1 MKYSDPYISII
12 VPAYNAE
19 KNLKKSIESIVEQEY
34 ESYEIIIVNDGSED
48 RTKEVCQELADLYP
62 TIRIIDSE
70 NRGVSS
76 ARNLGLESAS
86 GEWIS
91 FLDSDDRMLPHSLDV
106 LADQTRRA
114 DIKWIIGNFISQNEK
129 SGEKILNRQYFDEK
143 VHIGTLAELP
153 SFCASR
159 NFHCVWG
166 KLYERSVIETYQLRF
181 DESLKYGEDLLFNL
195 KYISYVDHFVVLNT
209 AVYFYCY
216 QWGTGLGCSAQ
227 KDEWLLQ
234 KELCR
239 TVEKELAVNQYID
252 NNTLK
257 EMNHFYFSQCIA
269 SLERAFIEK
278 DKKNKNRIL
287 SDPYFIKVLQVEKE
301 EQRIHKIDYWL
312 LKRKWIDLYYG
323 LHRGYAKL
331 KQYKEKTH

>member
-19 KNLKKSIESIVEQEY
+19 KSLKKSIESIVEQEY

-48 RTKEVCQELADLYP
+48 RTKEVCQELADFYP

-70 NRGVSS
+70 NQGVSS
-76 ARNLGLESAS
+76 ARNLGLEAAS
-86 GEWIS
+86 GEWIG
-91 FLDSDDRMLPHSLDV
+91 FLDSDDRMLPHSLEI
-106 LADQTRRA
+106 LADQTRRT

-143 VHIGTLAELP
+143 VHTGTLTELP

-159 NFHCVWG
+159 NFHFVWG
-166 KLYERSVIETYQLRF
+166 KLYARSVIETYQLCF

-195 KYISYVDHFVVLNT
+195 KYISYVDRFIVLNT
-209 AVYFYCY
+209 AVYFYYY
-216 QWGTGLGCSAQ
+216 QWGTGLGCSTQ
-227 KDEWLLQ
+227 KDEWSLQ
-234 KELCR
+234 KELCK
-239 TVEKELAVNQYID
+239 TVEKELTVNQYID

-257 EMNHFYFSQCIA
+257 GMNHFYFSQCIA

-278 DKKNKNRIL
+278 DKKNKKRIL
-287 SDPYFIKVLQVEKE
+287 SDPYFMKVLQVEKE